1 MTALRKSGLPE
12 AIRNEVA
19 RLKGAGFPLLPLG
32 GGADGKTPL
41 TRAWAG
47 PAMPLAQIL
56 APMYRSGSR
65 AFGVRLDG
73 LAVID
78 CDTHDAALVG
88 VLEARFGPSPVH
100 VKTPRGL
107 HLYYRASEAAPNL
120 RGEGLPVDI
129 KTGCRAYVVGPLSER
144 RDGGFYAPVKGA
156 LGIDALPTLRVSK
169 GPLVAPETIP
179 SGKRHLALVKEAV
192 RMVEYVDSADEL
204 TANLCG
210 LRDDLCGDPATMPDS
225 ELRGIAVWAW
235 RCRLQG
241 KVYHGRDSDVRVNR
255 LVLDTLLP
263 LANGPDALALLL
275 TLIDKHGHTPGKRF
289 ALSYQGMRQAGLTP
303 LSRDRFLAAR
313 RTLEAA
319 GLLRLAETHR
329 AGSRAQSFVLTRL
342 RPRVINADNVV
353 ELTERDGQGSKG
365 KGLK

>member
-1 MTALRKSGLPE
+1 MTALRKSDLPA

-19 RLKGAGFPLLPLG
+19 RLKGAGFVLLPLG
-32 GGADGKTPL
+32 GGSDGKTPL

-47 PAMPLAQIL
+47 PAIPLSQIL
-56 APMYRSGSR
+56 APMHRTGSR
-65 AFGVRLDG
+65 AYGVRLDG
-73 LAVID
+73 LAVVD
-78 CDTHDAALVG
+78 CDTDDAALVAD
-88 VLEARFGPSPVH
+88 LETRFGPSPVH

-107 HLYYRASEAAPNL
+107 HLYYRTCGSAPNL

-129 KTGCRAYVVGPLSER
+129 KTGRGAYVVGALSER

-156 LGIDALPTLRVSK
+156 LGIDALPPLRAAM
-169 GPLVAPETIP
+169 GPRAAPVMIP
-179 SGKRHLALVKEAV
+179 SGQRHVALVKEAI

-225 ELRGIAVWAW
+225 ELRGIAGWAW
-235 RCRLQG
+235 KRRLEG
-241 KVYHGRDSDVRVNR
+241 KIFRGRDSDVRLNR
-255 LVLDTLLP
+255 MILDTLLP
-263 LANGPDALALLL
+263 LPNGPDALALLL
-275 TLIDKHGHTPGKRF
+275 TLIDKHGHAPGKRF
-289 ALSYQGMRQAGLTP
+289 ALSHPGMRRAGLTP

-319 GLLRLAETHR
+319 GLLRLVETHR

-342 RPRVINADNVV
+342 RPQGIDANNVA
-353 ELTERDGQGSKG
+353 ELIAQGGQGSRG
-365 KGLK
+365 KGLN